1 TEVAE
6 DGDTDVFTV
15 VLTAQ
20 PSANVVLDVSTAD
33 SGEATVAPTTLTF
46 TPGNWSTAQPVTVTG
61 VDDDVVDG
69 DVETTITV
77 SVRDAD
83 SADEYDGVADGT
95 VEVTTRDD
103 EGATFAVAE
112 SGDGTTVSEGGT
124 TDEFTVALGAQPA
137 TNVVIDVTSA
147 DTGEVTV

>member
-1 TEVAE
+1 DGSQESTVRLRVDESSSPASYHDLGDQMVTVTTEDDDGASLTINETDGGTEVAE

-95 VEVTTRDD
+95 VEVT
-103 EGATFAVAE
+103 
-112 SGDGTTVSEGGT
+112 
-124 TDEFTVALGAQPA
+124 
-137 TNVVIDVTSA
+137 
-147 DTGEVTV
+147 